1 MFNRKYKMT
10 GWLVVIGAVIVGV
23 WQTDAIKE
31 QLQKLGINL

>member
-31 QLQKLGINL
+31 QLAKLGINL